1 MSTVLD
7 ERSESTHSTPSTP
20 NSPAPSR
27 TTSGRTLV
35 LVGSLLA
42 VAVMLALPI
51 RSWVGQQAHLG
62 ELAADIEAAQQR
74 VDDLDEQRSRWQEP
88 AYVERQARLRLNMV
102 RPGEMG
108 LIVLDPDLEPDV
120 ARSDDS
126 RTDNWYGRLWE
137 STGNPARA
145 GQPRDGQT
153 QDTETQDSPD
163 DGESAG

>member
-7 ERSESTHSTPSTP
+7 ERSESTDTAPAPSRTA
-20 NSPAPSR
+20 PAPSR

-51 RSWVGQQAHLG
+51 RSWVGQQSHLA
-62 ELAADIEAAQQR
+62 ELSADIDAAQQR
-74 VDDLDEQRSRWQEP
+74 VDDLDDQRNRWQDP

-102 RPGEMG
+102 RPGELG

-120 ARSDDS
+120 ARADEGGTDS
-126 RTDNWYGRLWE
+126 WYGRLWD
-137 STGNPARA
+137 STRNPGRA
-145 GQPRDGQT
+145 GQP
-153 QDTETQDSPD
+153 QDTQTEDTPD